1 MSKEISL
8 EEIRKFWPGDAP
20 NIQSVPKYIAKYKKY
35 DNELPGAIRAQLYIG
50 RTNR

>member
-20 NIQSVPKYIAKYKKY
+20 NVQSVPKYIAKYKK
-35 DNELPGAIRAQLYIG
+35 ELDVYTIPELFK
-50 RTNR
+50 N

>member
-20 NIQSVPKYIAKYKKY
+20 NIQSVPKYIAKYKKFTFFPFF
-35 DNELPGAIRAQLYIG
+35 LPKIG
-50 RTNR
+50 KFSDF